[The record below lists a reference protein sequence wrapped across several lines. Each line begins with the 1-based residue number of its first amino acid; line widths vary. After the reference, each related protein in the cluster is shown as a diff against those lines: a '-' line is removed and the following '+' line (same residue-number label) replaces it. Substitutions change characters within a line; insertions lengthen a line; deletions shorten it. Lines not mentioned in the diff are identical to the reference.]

1 MSLSR
6 RDLIE
11 RIGAVG
17 GYAAAYTAMQALGM
31 LAAPAAFAAEP
42 PDIAKGGGGKG
53 AKVIILGAG
62 IAGMTAA
69 YELRRA
75 GYSPLILEARGRT
88 GGRNWTVRRGDVI
101 DQTDGS
107 RQVCD
112 FDEGQYINAG
122 PARLPSHH
130 QLVLGYCRELGVEL
144 EVEVNTSRSALLLNP
159 AVNGGKP
166 IQMRRATNDARGHVS
181 ELLAKA
187 IDRGALD
194 RELTP
199 RDKERMLAF
208 LQTYGDLT
216 PEKLYKGSERAGLK
230 TEPGAGDERS
240 SAHDPLDMK
249 LLLDEDMWNG
259 VLFEESI
266 DMQATMFQ
274 PKGGMDQIPK
284 AFEKALGP
292 AIIKRNAEVK
302 QVKKT
307 EAGVR
312 VVYRDGKTGKDVTVD
327 GAYVISTI
335 PLVVLAKVDIDL
347 SPNYKAIVKDTPYRD
362 SVKIAWQAPRFWEQ
376 PNYQIYGGISFVK
389 AANSLVWYP
398 SHGMHSK
405 TGILLGAYSGSP
417 ELTRLPRA
425 EQIEYTRKIIDQ
437 LHPGS
442 GKLLE
447 KPVHVQWA
455 KIPFSQGISIGWR
468 PDEGPGYHTLM
479 EPDGRIYFAGDYLA
493 RVGAWQ
499 EGAMRS
505 AHRTIV
511 MLDAAHRKGAPV
523 TATRTL

>member
-1 MSLSR
+1 MSISR
-6 RDLIE
+6 RALIQ

-17 GYAAAYTAMQALGM
+17 GYAAAYTTMQALG
-31 LAAPAAFAAEP
+31 LLAPASAFAAAP
-42 PDIAKGGGGKG
+42 PNLAAGGGGNG

-69 YELRRA
+69 YELRKA
-75 GYSPLILEARGRT
+75 GYVPFVLEARTRT

-112 FDEGQYINAG
+112 WDQGQYMNAG

-144 EVEVNTSRSALLLNP
+144 EVEVNSSRSALLMNP

-166 IQMRRATNDARGHVS
+166 IQQRQGIADTRGHVS

-187 IDRGALD
+187 IDKGALD
-194 RELTP
+194 QELTGL
-199 RDKERMLAF
+199 DKQKMLAF
-208 LQTYGDLT
+208 LQQYGDLT
-216 PEKLYKGSERAGLK
+216 PDKLYKGSERAGLK
-230 TEPGAGDERS
+230 TEPGAGADVAS
-240 SAHDPLDMK
+240 PVDPLPLK

-274 PKGGMDQIPK
+274 PKGGMDMIPH
-284 AFEKALGP
+284 AFAQALGP
-292 AIIKRNAEVK
+292 SVIKRDCEVR
-302 QVKKT
+302 QIRKT
-307 EAGVR
+307 GSGVR
-312 VVYRDGKTGKDVTVD
+312 VVYRNKRAGKDETVE
-327 GAYVISTI
+327 GAYCISTI
-335 PLVVLAKVDIDL
+335 PLVVLAKVDGDF
-347 SPNYKAIVKDTPYRD
+347 SPAYKSVIQTTPYRD
-362 SVKIAWQAPRFWEQ
+362 SVKIGWQAPRFWEGPQ
-376 PNYQIYGGISFVK
+376 YQIYGGISFVK

-398 SHGMHSK
+398 SWGLHSK
-405 TGILLGAYSGSP
+405 TGVLLGAYTSNA
-417 ELTRLPRA
+417 ELTGLPRA
-425 EQIEYTRKIIDQ
+425 EQIEYTRRIIDQ

-442 GKLLE
+442 GRLLE
-447 KPVHVQWA
+447 KPMHVQWA
-455 KIPFSQGISIGWR
+455 KIPYNQGIYIGW
-468 PDEGPGYHTLM
+468 GNNAPGYDLLSQ
-479 EPDGRIYFAGDYLA
+479 PDGPIYFAGDYLA
-493 RVGAWQ
+493 HVGAWQ

-523 TATRTL
+523 TAVRTI